1 MKKFKSL
8 PTFMQI
14 LFLAFAMGFVVAIIL
29 AIFKVDLGT
38 ILRSILF
45 LVCVAGAYIIIK
57 KPFKKDK

>member
-1 MKKFKSL
+1 
-8 PTFMQI
+8 MQI
-14 LFLAFAMGFVVAIIL
+14 IFLAFAMGFVVAIIL